1 MAAPFD
7 FSRPSPTIYDLSNA
21 AGAVKLQ
28 KVAREFMEVVRET
41 PDMNAEHIFSFCKLV
56 EAAWLSRRYFERG
69 TAVRLTIWRH
79 ADVASKVPH
88 LKRLLLQM
96 SSTRGW

>member
-69 TAVRLTIWRH
+69 ATPEEVAAADELYERL
-79 ADVASKVPH
+79 VNM
-88 LKRLLLQM
+88 LEN
-96 SSTRGW
+96 